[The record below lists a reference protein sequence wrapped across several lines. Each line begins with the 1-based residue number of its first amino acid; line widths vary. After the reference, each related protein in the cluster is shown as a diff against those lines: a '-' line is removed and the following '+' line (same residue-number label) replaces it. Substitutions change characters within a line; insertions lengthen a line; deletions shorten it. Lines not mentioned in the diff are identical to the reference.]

1 MTLNTISLTF
11 YTCNVSTSS
20 WFLVLISLFKSVF
33 SCSFNDMTVDPLC
46 FVAQRVI
53 PPGFPELDVTFL
65 NLILQPSVVT
75 LSDFITQNWSPPASR
90 FSEGLGDLEQLGFT
104 IEIKEGEGGWLEQPI
119 WYSWNYFLSSPLTC
133 LGTSTCPKKKK
144 TNIAFQ
150 IVLWWQIF
158 DSSTEPTNL
167 TNVLNWQ
174 SMKNTEINNWYL
186 IKDYRQWRL

>member
-46 FVAQRVI
+46 FVAQRMI

-133 LGTSTCPKKKK
+133 LVPAFAPISHPQQPCPSQQPLPLTANGQAWMHVSPWLPPTS
-144 TNIAFQ
+144 ASF
-150 IVLWWQIF
+150 F
-158 DSSTEPTNL
+158 FS
-167 TNVLNWQ
+167 
-174 SMKNTEINNWYL
+174 
-186 IKDYRQWRL
+186 